1 MSLDPSIILDPE
13 PSYINRIPYKVIE
26 NKQHSTYIKKFIK
39 DNKVIKY
46 YVYKQDNIG
55 HVYIVFTSESENLRF
70 CLLDM
75 FYEEMQND
83 MLLTANEYLPSNSC
97 CKII

>member
-55 HVYIVFTSESENLRF
+55 HVYCIHFRIKKPKV
-70 CLLDM
+70 LLIGHI
-75 FYEEMQND
+75 
-83 MLLTANEYLPSNSC
+83 L
-97 CKII
+97 